1 MAEKALP
8 TSTGSEEG
16 ESNSTPSVSRI
27 NAGLWDSLVTT
38 AITAEVSMT
47 TEAAIAVQ
55 MYHRPL
61 EGAAPHT
68 TTSRKSLVFN
78 KKRSAHSSPSRFR
91 DRAALPAPQK
101 LDRRARRHSSGVS
114 QARARTR

>member
-55 MYHRPL
+55 LYHRLL
-61 EGAAPHT
+61 EGATPHT
-68 TTSRKSLVFN
+68 PTSRKSLGFN
-78 KKRSAHSSPSRFR
+78 KNRSAHSPPRSRFR
-91 DRAALPAPQK
+91 NRGSRGEPES
-101 LDRRARRHSSGVS
+101 RRPGRSFSRG
-114 QARARTR
+114 